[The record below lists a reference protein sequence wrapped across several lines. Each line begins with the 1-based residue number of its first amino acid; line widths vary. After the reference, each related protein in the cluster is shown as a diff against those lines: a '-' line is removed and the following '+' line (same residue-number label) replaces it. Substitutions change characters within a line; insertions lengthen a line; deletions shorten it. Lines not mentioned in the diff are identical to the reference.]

1 VQIFFAL
8 RRDGKFKENRL
19 REFPV
24 AGEAMRCEVAPARM
38 CAGAWAEDKKDSR
51 RQRAGGL
58 VAGAKRF
65 VKIIIKQ

>member
-1 VQIFFAL
+1 
-8 RRDGKFKENRL
+8 
-19 REFPV
+19 
-24 AGEAMRCEVAPARM
+24 MRCEVAPARM